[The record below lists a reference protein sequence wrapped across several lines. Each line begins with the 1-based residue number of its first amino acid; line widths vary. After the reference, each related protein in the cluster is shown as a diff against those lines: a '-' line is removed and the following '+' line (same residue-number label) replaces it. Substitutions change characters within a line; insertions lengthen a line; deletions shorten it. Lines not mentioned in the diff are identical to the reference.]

1 MLMLTLRNNI
11 AITYVNRIRPADKNE
26 KIPIKCYSN
35 IPHAESQVQQAPQWR
50 DQK

>member
-1 MLMLTLRNNI
+1 MQQDRH
-11 AITYVNRIRPADKNE
+11 ITCVEPIRPEDKNR
-26 KIPIKCYSN
+26 KISIKCSSN